1 MTKVPLLLCVLSSF
15 LTEALRAGPAVEF
28 KYSQPTLRSIPI
40 NTLRTQ
46 LDQTFQ
52 SEFKANRG
60 RSQNERSNDNTNTW
74 HYNVE
79 LTHRIP
85 LNDHWYFKLGIE
97 WNRYDFGN
105 NRSLAPNTLSSY
117 AAVLALEYWV
127 DQELGFFMETKPGL
141 YIAHRVRSDSI
152 DAPTNIVF
160 AYPLVNHKLY
170 LIGGVTM
177 ALLREYPVLPIGGI
191 LWHIN
196 DQWDL
201 RAYLPEPKLVYKPAE
216 NWEVWGGGEIY
227 GGAFRNDDRSDE
239 RALRLNH
246 TPVEYY
252 ELRGGGGVRY
262 SGWKHVTLD
271 LNAGYAFVRKF
282 DFYRADFVQET
293 QGAPYF
299 RLAATLDF

>member
-1 MTKVPLLLCVLSSF
+1 MIKTPLLLGVLSS
-15 LTEALRAGPAVEF
+15 LLAKSLLAGPAVDF
-28 KYSQPTLRSIPI
+28 KQSEVTLRDIPI
-40 NTLRTQ
+40 NVLHTQ

-52 SEFKANRG
+52 SEYKANRG

-74 HYNVE
+74 HYDVE

-85 LNDHWYFKLGIE
+85 LGGHWYFKLGIE
-97 WNRYDFGN
+97 WNRFDFGN

-117 AAVLALEYWV
+117 AAVLAVEYWV
-127 DQELGFFMETKPGL
+127 GQDLGFFIETKPGV
-141 YIAHRVRSDSI
+141 YIAHRVRTDSI

-160 AYPLVNHKLY
+160 AYPLVSQKVY

-177 ALLREYPVLPIGGI
+177 AMLRQYPVLPIGGV
-191 LWHIN
+191 LWHIS

-216 NWEVWGGGEIY
+216 NWEVWCGGEIY

-239 RALRLNH
+239 RALKLDH

-252 ELRGGGGVRY
+252 ELRGGGGVQY
-262 SGWKHVTLD
+262 AGWKQVTLEMT
-271 LNAGYAFVRKF
+271 AGYAFVRKF
-282 DFYRADFVQET
+282 DFYRADFVQQT
-293 QGAPYF
+293 QGAPYL
-299 RLAATLDF
+299 RLAATMNF